1 MFTNGRHISSKGAKN
16 RHENCSILGPP
27 SPYYESQDNYFFEH
41 SLKLRENWDAKRKG
55 CQSQRATLCDDTP
68 RLRREELHKVHF
80 DKSATVSVR
89 IVKGACTSGAA
100 RDTPS

>member
-1 MFTNGRHISSKGAKN
+1 MFITGGTFHQKVPKTDMNMFYFGPSF
-16 RHENCSILGPP
+16 SILRVPGQLLFCT
-27 SPYYESQDNYFFEH
+27 Y
-41 SLKLRENWDAKRKG
+41 SLKLRENRDPKRKG
-55 CQSQRATLCDDTP
+55 GQSQRATLCDDTP

-80 DKSATVSVR
+80 DKSTIVSVR